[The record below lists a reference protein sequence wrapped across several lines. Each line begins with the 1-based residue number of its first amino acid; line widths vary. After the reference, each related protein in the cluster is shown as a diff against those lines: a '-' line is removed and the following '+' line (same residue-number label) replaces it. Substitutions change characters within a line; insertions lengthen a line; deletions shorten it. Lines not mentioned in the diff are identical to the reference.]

1 MRIQHNIMAMSA
13 YRNYTNNVSAMKKN
27 LEKLSSGY
35 KINRAGDDAAG
46 LAISE
51 KMRAQI
57 TGLETA
63 QKNAKDGIS
72 LVQTA
77 EGALTEVHDML
88 NRMVELATMSANG
101 TYDNTT
107 DRAQLQKEMDQL
119 NDEINRIADS
129 ANFNGIKL
137 LDGSMDAKGNIR
149 GTGSA
154 AAPGSVTSIGIPDV
168 GPTLHTNTILHT
180 GAATGSTGTEFSVDL
195 HDVKFDGKVGDEL
208 TITLGEASKA
218 TAIKLTVKT
227 AASKG
232 YTAGDIASALTGGA
246 KAANFDIT
254 VDGNAFTPGAAAELT
269 IGGGKFTL
277 ADGGNGRISFTQ
289 KGIPATG
296 SEEVLGGMK
305 VSVSSTPKNPAV
317 TGTITK
323 ASATETTAGAAA
335 AAAVYTY
342 SFAGITKVTAGDYD
356 IEIAGKKYTISVTD
370 TEASAASD
378 ATKAAKLVADKVVA
392 AITAANDKF
401 ADGIG
406 TNTNYTVAAGTG
418 GKITFTA
425 SGNGTIAASN
435 APTGDISIA
444 AQTRTTAHK
453 GDYNTQTTDVKNVA
467 FGGSQRLASTTF
479 TLDASKVKVGDS
491 IIIGG
496 TEYTF
501 SAASADKGNANNKV
515 YIGDMVDAD
524 GNLKTGYDLGEI
536 ARRISDSAA
545 NNTTWTV
552 GVAGSSGKITLTEK
566 TDANGVATGNDAA
579 KGYLK
584 NGLDLTTKE
593 GIAATLGYKAGDAA
607 AVAPDKG
614 SALTLQI
621 GDTADSYNQLKVNIK
636 DMHADRLGKDY
647 QKDADG
653 NYVKDADGELVLDE
667 STDSLDDI
675 RIDNQADAAKAVDV
689 IKRAINQVSDLR
701 GTLGATQNRLD
712 HTINNLSV
720 MTENIQDAEST
731 IRDVDVA
738 EEMMAYTKNNIL
750 IQSAQAM
757 LAQANQVPQGV
768 LQLLQ

>member
-208 TITLGEASKA
+208 TITLGEGSKA

-232 YTAGDIASALTGGA
+232 YTAGDIVNALTGGS
-246 KAANFDIT
+246 KAANFTIEVGGST
-254 VDGNAFTPGAAAELT
+254 FTPGSTAELT

-305 VSVSSTPKNPAV
+305 VSVTSTPKNPEA
-317 TGTITK
+317 TGTL
-323 ASATETTAGAAA
+323 AAALATTTAGASAAVGVYTLTFSGLTSLDAGKYDVTVSGQKVTVEITANQSTATAAHAALASAVAA
-335 AAAVYTY
+335 ALA
-342 SFAGITKVTAGDYD
+342 SKVKDG
-356 IEIAGKKYTISVTD
+356 V
-370 TEASAASD
+370 ASD
-378 ATKAAKLVADKVVA
+378 ST
-392 AITAANDKF
+392 
-401 ADGIG
+401 
-406 TNTNYTVAAGTG
+406 YTVAASGA
-418 GKITFTA
+418 KLTFTA
-425 SGNGTIAASN
+425 SGNGVNGTNVPTNAVTIATNNDSK
-435 APTGDISIA
+435 
-444 AQTRTTAHK
+444 RTTAHK

-501 SAASADKGNANNKV
+501 SADSADKGNANNKV